1 MNTWDDYQAELS
13 NDPGYGEWLDDLDSK
28 THQQQQQEEEMSL
41 ISKTEGS
48 EGFRLVPEGT
58 HLARCYLMVDI
69 GLQETPFGDKEKV
82 VLDVTTLQTPEK
94 VPQVAVDF
102 KRL

>member
-28 THQQQQQEEEMSL
+28 TYQQQEDEMSL
-41 ISKTEGS
+41 ISKTGA
-48 EGFRLVPEGT
+48 GDDFKLVPEGT
-58 HLARCYLMVDI
+58 HLARCYLMVDV
-69 GLQETPFGDKEKV
+69 GLQETPYGDKEKV